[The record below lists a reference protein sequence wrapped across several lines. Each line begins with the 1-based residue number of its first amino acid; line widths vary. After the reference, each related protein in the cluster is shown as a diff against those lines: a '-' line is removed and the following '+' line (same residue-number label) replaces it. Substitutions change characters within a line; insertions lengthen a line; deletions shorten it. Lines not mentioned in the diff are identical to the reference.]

1 MFVRHRQRFPERG
14 RLPFA
19 GHRKEAV
26 PAPQADQGR
35 SPLRKVTLAHDFP
48 IVKIAYR
55 GRPYRPQTSL
65 RCLYRLRHSGS
76 NSHLDI
82 RRRESAGRG
91 SGEKRL
97 GVY

>member
-1 MFVRHRQRFPERG
+1 MFVRHRQRFTERG

-48 IVKIAYR
+48 IERLHIADDLIA
-55 GRPYRPQTSL
+55 L
-65 RCLYRLRHSGS
+65 RQAYDASTDYGIREVIRTWI
-76 NSHLDI
+76 LDAE
-82 RRRESAGRG
+82 RVLEEGAEKSA
-91 SGEKRL
+91 
-97 GVY
+97 